1 MPLKAASAQSWGVGR
16 FSRGCRSTCLLLRRG
31 RSGAFADPAL
41 TALEAR
47 HVWLP
52 APGTSVLPAIAEPVG
67 TPRVQDGSVLV
78 TALPSLEHILVDI
91 SGRQHVVL
99 RANGAALQLLIDG
112 ADVAAEPVAITFLVR
127 GLAALR
133 EASDQLSTLRRILS
147 PASRRSGPPR
157 WTPTTRKLRDAVVA
171 VDGREAGATYYEV
184 AVFLHGREYVER
196 NWRTGL
202 KRSMRHHLRRGL
214 ELSSG
219 GYRNFLG

>member
-1 MPLKAASAQSWGVGR
+1 MGR

-52 APGTSVLPAIAEPVG
+52 EPGRSVLPAVAQPVAAS
-67 TPRVQDGSVLV
+67 RVQDGSVLV

-99 RANGAALQLLIDG
+99 RANGAALQLLIEG
-112 ADVAAEPVAITFLVR
+112 ADVAVAPVAITFLVR

-133 EASDQLSTLRRILS
+133 EASDHLAALRRILS
-147 PASRRSGPPR
+147 PASRRLAPPR

-171 VDGREAGATYYEV
+171 IDGRDAGASYYEV
-184 AVFLHGREYVER
+184 AVVLHGVEYVER

-214 ELSSG
+214 ELSRG
-219 GYRNFLG
+219 GYRNLLRQV